1 MRKNWLFLILAT
13 IIVTVQ
19 YDANAQTKN
28 IRKYRNKDNDPIGKL
43 SDARKLR
50 YADDLYGEGSYF
62 NAVDYYQQLK
72 ADDERNP
79 YLTYQLA
86 DCYRFTRDYVPAAHY
101 YLEAYA

>member
-28 IRKYRNKDNDPIGKL
+28 ARKYRNKANDPVGKL
-43 SDARKLR
+43 DDPRKLR
-50 YADDLYGEGSYF
+50 WADDLYRQGSYF

-72 ADDERNP
+72 AEDERNP
-79 YLTYQLA
+79 FLT
-86 DCYRFTRDYVPAAHY
+86 
-101 YLEAYA
+101 